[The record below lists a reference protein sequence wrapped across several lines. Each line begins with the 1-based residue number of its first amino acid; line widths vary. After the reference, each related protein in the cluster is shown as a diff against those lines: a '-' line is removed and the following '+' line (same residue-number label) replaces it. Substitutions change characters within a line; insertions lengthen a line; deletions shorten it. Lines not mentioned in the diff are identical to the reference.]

1 VADSNPAELVPHNP
15 RYLTAAEGLLSQIRS
30 AIADVPGATSA
41 CYDHIGSTAVP
52 GLAAKPYLDLQVRI
66 LPLPTYEQLDL
77 ALNPLGFERARGARP
92 DSPGVAR
99 DIPRAEEAVAD
110 EVWEKRLY
118 TRSDDGVILHFR
130 RSDSPWGHY
139 TVWFRDWLRAHPEAQ
154 QNYESTKRVLAEQ
167 NTGKPDY
174 DDYTCA
180 KSAFFGDVHQTFVD
194 WAQTQTRR

>member
-1 VADSNPAELVPHNP
+1 MPLQTPVNRRARSKTCNISQ
-15 RYLTAAEGLLSQIRS
+15 AA
-30 AIADVPGATSA
+30 P
-41 CYDHIGSTAVP
+41 
-52 GLAAKPYLDLQVRI
+52 
-66 LPLPTYEQLDL
+66 PLL
-77 ALNPLGFERARGARP
+77 ALPQQNRYGGGVLGFERARGARP

-139 TVWFRDWLRAHPEAQ
+139 TVWFRDWLRAHPEARQ
-154 QNYESTKRVLAEQ
+154 SYESTKRALAEQ
-167 NTGKPDY
+167 NTGTPDY
-174 DDYTCA
+174 DDYTRA
-180 KSAFFGDVHQTFVD
+180 KSAFFDDVHQTFVD